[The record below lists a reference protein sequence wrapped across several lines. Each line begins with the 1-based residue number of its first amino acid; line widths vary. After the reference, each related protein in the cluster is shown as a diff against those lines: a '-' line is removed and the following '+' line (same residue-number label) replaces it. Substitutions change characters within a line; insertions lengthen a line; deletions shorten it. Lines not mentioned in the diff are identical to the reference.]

1 MKKIFLLFTLS
12 IFLSCEASV
21 FSCGGQSINGYE
33 EKENLK
39 LSDGITTYK
48 GTLYTGEIFGNYKN
62 GKLNIKTCYK
72 DGKKQLAWKYYDNG
86 QLERKAIF
94 KDGII
99 ELEEEYYENGKLS
112 EEVTYENGKKVM
124 NKAYHKNGKL
134 NFIGH
139 EKNGKAD
146 GIFEV
151 YYENGELEYKA
162 IYKDGKEVEVII
174 KDGKKVN

>member
-86 QLERKAIF
+86 QLSHTGSLHKGKRIF
-94 KDGII
+94 
-99 ELEEEYYENGKLS
+99 LWEEYHYNGQLM
-112 EEVTYENGKKVM
+112 YRRNF
-124 NKAYHKNGKL
+124 KNGQEVGL
-134 NFIGH
+134 WERFD
-139 EKNGKAD
+139 EKGQPVSK
-146 GIFEV
+146 
-151 YYENGELEYKA
+151 
-162 IYKDGKEVEVII
+162 
-174 KDGKKVN
+174 